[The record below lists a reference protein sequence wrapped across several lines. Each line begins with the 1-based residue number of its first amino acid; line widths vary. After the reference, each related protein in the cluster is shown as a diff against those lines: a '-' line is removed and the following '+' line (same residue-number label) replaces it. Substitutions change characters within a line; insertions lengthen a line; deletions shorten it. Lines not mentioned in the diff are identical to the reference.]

1 MKVAFYTLGCKVNQY
16 ETDIMIKEF
25 MDKGYEVVKFTEKAN
40 IYVIN
45 SCSVTNMSTRKT
57 RQYLS
62 RAKNM
67 GGIVVLVGCYA
78 ESIKEEDGIKNVDLV
93 LGNEEKKEVV
103 KYVEKYLEE
112 NNIKFSDSKIEN
124 NKAKYVIGDISKVKK
139 YIQKEKLEKG
149 INIRESIKIED
160 GCNNFCSYCII
171 PYLRGRVRSRSLED
185 IKDEVTSLVKNGVR
199 EVVLVGIEIAS
210 YGKDLDENIDLVDVV
225 ETISKIDGLNR
236 VRLGSLEPRILTND
250 NITRLSKI
258 DKLCPHFH
266 ISVQSIDNGV
276 LSRMNRHYTREF
288 LFDRVSMLKKYFTNP
303 AITCDIIVGFPGETD
318 EEFSNTIDGVKKIEF
333 YELHVFKYSKRKWTR
348 AAKMEN
354 QVDGNISA
362 KRSEELISIGNE
374 LKDKYM
380 NEYLGKTLDVLFE
393 SYDNGYLYG
402 YTPNY
407 IKVKVKGDESLWGKQ
422 VPVTLYSK
430 EEELMLGNI

>member
-78 ESIKEEDGIKNVDLV
+78 EVVKEESDIKNVDLV

-112 NNIKFSDSKIEN
+112 NNIKFSDSKIGN

-210 YGKDLDENIDLVDVV
+210 YGKELDENIGLVDVV

-236 VRLGSLEPRILTND
+236 VRLGSLEPRILTD
-250 NITRLSKI
+250 ENIIRLSKI

-276 LSRMNRHYTREF
+276 LSRMNRHYTREI
-288 LFDRVSMLKKYFTNP
+288 LFDRVSMLKKYFLHP

-430 EEELMLGNI
+430 EEELMLGSI

>member
-78 ESIKEEDGIKNVDLV
+78 EVVKEENNIKNVDLV

-112 NNIKFSDSKIEN
+112 KNIKFSDSKIEN

-185 IKDEVTSLVKNGVR
+185 IKDEVTSLVKNGVK

-210 YGKDLDENIDLVDVV
+210 YGKDLDKNIGLVDVV

-236 VRLGSLEPRILTND
+236 VRLGSLEPRILTD
-250 NITRLSKI
+250 ENIIKLSKI

-276 LSRMNRHYTREF
+276 LARMNRHYTREF
-288 LFDRVSMLKKYFTNP
+288 LFDRVSMLKKYFLHL

-318 EEFSNTIDGVKKIEF
+318 EEFSNTIDGVKKIGF

-374 LKDKYM
+374 LKGKYM

-422 VPVTLYSK
+422 VPVKLYSK
-430 EEELMLGNI
+430 EEELMLGSI

>member
-25 MDKGYEVVKFTEKAN
+25 MDKGYDIVKFTEKAN

-78 ESIKEEDGIKNVDLV
+78 ESIKEEDSIKNVDLV

-103 KYVEKYLEE
+103 KYVEKYLDE
-112 NNIKFSDSKIEN
+112 NNIKFSDSKIGN
-124 NKAKYVIGDISKVKK
+124 NNVKYVIGDISKVKK

-185 IKDEVTSLVKNGVR
+185 IKDEVTTLVKNGVR

-236 VRLGSLEPRILTND
+236 VRLGSLEPRILTDD

-266 ISVQSIDNGV
+266 ISVQSLDNCV

-318 EEFSNTIDGVKKIEF
+318 EEFSNTIDGVKKIGF

-374 LKDKYM
+374 LKGKYM

-422 VPVTLYSK
+422 VPVKLYSK
-430 EEELMLGNI
+430 EEELMLGSI

>member
-1 MKVAFYTLGCKVNQY
+1 MEDLPLTQIYLEGEIYNIGELSK
-16 ETDIMIKEF
+16 EDIESVTH
-25 MDKGYEVVKFTEKAN
+25 Y
-40 IYVIN
+40 IYVEDTDNFSSKKLIAEKIR
-45 SCSVTNMSTRKT
+45 C
-57 RQYLS
+57 
-62 RAKNM
+62 
-67 GGIVVLVGCYA
+67 GI
-78 ESIKEEDGIKNVDLV
+78 IKNKHETSEGEPKSLKP
-93 LGNEEKKEVV
+93 LCFIEIEEENKQKEINNLIREWKETKKKPPKEVITLA
-103 KYVEKYLEE
+103 ET
-112 NNIKFSDSKIEN
+112 
-124 NKAKYVIGDISKVKK
+124 
-139 YIQKEKLEKG
+139 LEKG

-210 YGKDLDENIDLVDVV
+210 YGKDLDENIGLVDVV

-236 VRLGSLEPRILTND
+236 VRLGSLEPRILTDD

-288 LFDRVSMLKKYFTNP
+288 LFDRVSMLKKYFLHP

-422 VPVTLYSK
+422 VPVKLYSK
-430 EEELMLGNI
+430 EEELMLGSI

>member
-25 MDKGYEVVKFTEKAN
+25 MDKGYEIVKFTEKAN

-78 ESIKEEDGIKNVDLV
+78 ESIKEENDIKNVDLV

-103 KYVEKYLEE
+103 KYVEKYLGE

-210 YGKDLDENIDLVDVV
+210 YGKDLDENIGLVDVV

-318 EEFSNTIDGVKKIEF
+318 EEFSNTIDGVKRIEF

-354 QVDGNISA
+354 QVDGNVSS
-362 KRSEELISIGNE
+362 KRSEELISIGND
-374 LKDKYM
+374 LKSKYM
-380 NEYLGKTLDVLFE
+380 NKYLGKTLDVLLE

-407 IKVKVKGDESLWGKQ
+407 IKVKVKGDENLWGKQ
-422 VPVTLYSK
+422 VPVKLYSK
-430 EEELMLGNI
+430 EGELMLGSI